1 MKHLTAF
8 TAAPSAIIAQLNPTG
23 RAVMTRS
30 MELIRKIILEI
41 QQRKTLVPDAIEIPD
56 VDPAIVAR
64 HVELML
70 HAGLI
75 EGVVTA
81 AYNAPYPTIHVKDL
95 TWAGH
100 DFADTVGNDRV
111 WTKMKQKFSPGE
123 LVSMPLDIIKQVGVG
138 LLTEM
143 AKSQAGLS

>member
-1 MKHLTAF
+1 
-8 TAAPSAIIAQLNPTG
+8 
-23 RAVMTRS
+23 
-30 MELIRKIILEI
+30 
-41 QQRKTLVPDAIEIPD
+41 
-56 VDPAIVAR
+56 
-64 HVELML
+64 
-70 HAGLI
+70 
-75 EGVVTA
+75 
-81 AYNAPYPTIHVKDL
+81 VKDL